1 MLFFELIRIA
11 LGRQETLSH
20 TPSDEEWHE
29 LFEEAK
35 RQTLV
40 GVLYNGLC
48 QLSADQ
54 KPPRQLLIN
63 WHATMQKIICD
74 NKRVNHDAIW
84 VSERFRKA
92 GFRNAVLKGQGN
104 AMLYPDPMLRTSGDI
119 DIWLD
124 GERDKI
130 IGYVTRLFP
139 KTKVQWQEVEFPV
152 KKDTCIEVHT
162 IPALMFHPADRHRM
176 EAYFDQHRDEI
187 FSNETELPGEQ
198 GKVCIPTL
206 RVNLT
211 FQLIHIYRHIFNEG
225 IGLRQL
231 VDYYYLL
238 QHCLNTGQTALL
250 PETAFMVK
258 QLHMSRFV
266 GALMWVMQEV
276 FHLQDEL
283 LIQPADEREGRF
295 LLHEIMLAGNFGQH
309 DSRNQQKG
317 SKWGNFWQQTI
328 RNMRFLTHYP
338 REVIWNPWYRL
349 TQFIWRKRKGYR

>member
-11 LGRQETLSH
+11 LCRQKEFSH
-20 TPSDEEWHE
+20 TPSDWEWRE
-29 LFEEAK
+29 LFQESA
-35 RQTLV
+35 RQAV
-40 GVLYNGLC
+40 IGVTYRALNLLPDN
-48 QLSADQ
+48 QR
-54 KPPRQLLIN
+54 PPRQVMID
-63 WHATMQKIICD
+63 WQASAQKIICD
-74 NKRVNHDAIW
+74 NKRLNHDSVW
-84 VSERFRKA
+84 VSERFLKA

-104 AMLYPDPMLRTSGDI
+104 ALLYPDPFLRTGGDI

-124 GERDKI
+124 EERDI
-130 IGYVTRLFP
+130 IIAYVTHFFP

-162 IPALMFHPADRHRM
+162 IPALMFHPADRRRM

-187 FSNETELPGEQ
+187 FENETSLPDEQ
-198 GKVCIPTL
+198 GKVRIPTL

-238 QHCLNTGQTALL
+238 QHCLETKQTDLL
-250 PETAFMVK
+250 PETATMIER
-258 QLHMSRFV
+258 LHMSRFV
-266 GALMWVMQEV
+266 SGLMWVMQEV
-276 FHLQDEL
+276 FHLQEEL
-283 LIQPADEREGRF
+283 FILPANESEGHF
-295 LLHEIMLAGNFGQH
+295 LLREIMLAGNFGH
-309 DSRNQQKG
+309 YDNRNQIKS
-317 SKWGNFWQQTI
+317 SKWGNFWQQTM

-349 TQFIWRKRKGYR
+349 TQFIWRKRRGYY

>member
-1 MLFFELIRIA
+1 MLFLELIRIA
-11 LGRQETLSH
+11 LGSQAKFNQ
-20 TPSDEEWHE
+20 TPSEQEWRGLLKE
-29 LFEEAK
+29 SA
-35 RQTLV
+35 RQAV
-40 GVLYNGLC
+40 IGVTYRALNMLP
-48 QLSADQ
+48 ADQ
-54 KPPRQLLIN
+54 RPPRQVLID
-63 WHATMQKIICD
+63 WQASAQKIICD
-74 NKRVNHDAIW
+74 NKRLNHDSIW

-104 AMLYPDPMLRTSGDI
+104 ALLYPDPMLRTGGDI

-130 IGYVTRLFP
+130 IGYVTHLFP
-139 KTKVQWQEVEFPV
+139 KVKVQWQEVEFPV

-162 IPALMFHPADRHRM
+162 IPALMFHPADRRRM

-187 FSNETELPGEQ
+187 FGNETELPGEE
-198 GKVCIPTL
+198 GKVSIPTL

-225 IGLRQL
+225 VGLRQL

-238 QHCLNTGQTALL
+238 QHCLKTGQTDLL
-250 PETAFMVK
+250 AETATMVK

-276 FHLQDEL
+276 FLLPDEL
-283 LIQPADEREGRF
+283 LVLPADEREGRF
-295 LLHEIMLAGNFGQH
+295 LLNEILLAGNFGH
-309 DSRNQQKG
+309 YDSRNQRKE
-317 SKWGNFWQQTI
+317 SKWGNFWQQTM
-328 RNMRFLTHYP
+328 RNMRFLTRYP

-349 TQFIWRKRKGYR
+349 AQFVWRKRKGYR